1 MKKTSILFC
10 GLLLA
15 GLSNYYTIAQNQPK
29 KAVSKTT
36 TKTKTKT
43 KTTTTTVKGNS
54 STADIAQGKQLI
66 SKSDCLSCH
75 QLKVKVVGPAYS
87 EVAQKYPATEENITM
102 LSNKIIN
109 GGSGNWGQIPMVPH
123 PAIAVAD
130 AAKMVKYI
138 LSLKGK

>member
-10 GLLLA
+10 GLILA

-29 KAVSKTT
+29 KAVTKTT
-36 TKTKTKT
+36 SKTKT
-43 KTTTTTVKGNS
+43 KTTATAGKASS
-54 STADIAQGKQLI
+54 STAAIAQGKQLI

-87 EVAQKYPATEENITM
+87 AVAEKYPATEENITM

-109 GGSGNWGQIPMVPH
+109 GGSGNWGQIPMTPH

-130 AAKMVKYI
+130 AARMVKYI